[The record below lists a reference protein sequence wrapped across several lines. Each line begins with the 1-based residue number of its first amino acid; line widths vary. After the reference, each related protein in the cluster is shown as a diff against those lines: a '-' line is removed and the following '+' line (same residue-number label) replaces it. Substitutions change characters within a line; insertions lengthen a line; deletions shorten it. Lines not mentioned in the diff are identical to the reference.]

1 MTANPFDGIR
11 EFVASAQSLSF
22 TAAALEL
29 GVTSSAV
36 GKSVTRLEARLGVK
50 LLHRTTRR
58 LILTSEGEA
67 YLASCLRVMDELAET
82 QGFLTTGQQEPIG
95 RLRIDLPAAFGRRHI
110 LPTLIDMA
118 VRYQQLDLSVSF
130 SERLVDIVNDGI
142 DLVVRI
148 GNLKD
153 DAEIVARKL
162 GSQCLLICATPG
174 YLQEHGTPQT
184 PEDLLHHDC
193 IVGWRNGTRKTWMLI
208 DEKGQTHEHEVRVKH
223 EMGDGEMLLDMTLA
237 GGGLAQLP
245 TWLVQT
251 HIREGLLVPVLDTYA
266 GAEMPI
272 HVIWPRTRYIQPK
285 IRMVVDELLALARRD
300 AGIFRPDQGDQAADN
315 KAR

>member
-1 MTANPFDGIR
+1 MSANPFDGIR
-11 EFVASAQSLSF
+11 EFVSAAQSLSF

-58 LILTSEGEA
+58 LVLTAEGEA

-82 QGFLTTGQQEPIG
+82 QGFLTTGQQAPVG

-118 VRYQQLDLSVSF
+118 VRYRQLDLSVSF
-130 SERLVDIVNDGI
+130 SERLVDIVNEGV

-148 GNLKD
+148 GVLKD

-162 GSQCLLICATPG
+162 GSQSLLICATPA
-174 YLQEHGTPQT
+174 YLQAHGTPQA
-184 PEDLLHHDC
+184 PDDLLHHDC
-193 IVGWRNGTRKTWMLI
+193 LVGWRNGTRKTWMLN

-223 EMGDGEMLLDMTLA
+223 EVGDGEMLLNLTLA

-251 HIREGLLVPVLDTYA
+251 PVDQGLLVPVLEACA

-272 HVIWPRTRYIQPK
+272 HVIWPRTRYLQPK
-285 IRMVVDELLALARRD
+285 VRMVVDELLALAQRE
-300 AGIFRPDQGDQAADN
+300 ALIFRPDLGPAAV
-315 KAR
+315 

>member
-1 MTANPFDGIR
+1 MSANPFDGIR
-11 EFVASAQSLSF
+11 EFVSAAQSLSF

-58 LILTSEGEA
+58 LVLTAEGEA

-82 QGFLTTGQQEPIG
+82 QGFLTTGQQAPVG

-130 SERLVDIVNDGI
+130 SERLVDIVNEGV

-148 GNLKD
+148 GVLKD

-162 GSQCLLICATPG
+162 GSQSLLICATPA
-174 YLQEHGTPQT
+174 YLQAHGTPQA
-184 PEDLLHHDC
+184 PDDLLHHDC
-193 IVGWRNGTRKTWMLI
+193 IVGWRNGARKTWMLK

-223 EMGDGEMLLDMTLA
+223 EVGDGEMLLNLTLA

-251 HIREGLLVPVLDTYA
+251 PVEQGLLVPVLEACA

-272 HVIWPRTRYIQPK
+272 HVIWPRTRYLQPK
-285 IRMVVDELLALARRD
+285 VRMVVDELLALAQRD
-300 AGIFRPDQGDQAADN
+300 ALIFRPDLGPSAV
-315 KAR
+315 

>member
-1 MTANPFDGIR
+1 MSENPFDGIR
-11 EFVASAQSLSF
+11 EFVSAAQSLSF

-58 LILTSEGEA
+58 LVLTAEGEA

-82 QGFLTTGQQEPIG
+82 QGFLTTGQQAPVG

-130 SERLVDIVNDGI
+130 SERLVDIVNEGV

-148 GNLKD
+148 GVLKD
-153 DAEIVARKL
+153 DADIVARKL
-162 GSQCLLICATPG
+162 GSQSLLICATPA
-174 YLQEHGTPQT
+174 YLQAHGTPRA
-184 PEDLLHHDC
+184 PDDLLHHDC
-193 IVGWRNGTRKTWMLI
+193 IVGWRNGTRKTWMLK

-223 EMGDGEMLLDMTLA
+223 EVGDGEMLLNLTLA

-251 HIREGLLVPVLDTYA
+251 PVEQGLLVPVLEACA

-272 HVIWPRTRYIQPK
+272 HVIWPRTRYLQPK
-285 IRMVVDELLALARRD
+285 VRMVVDELLALAQRD
-300 AGIFRPDQGDQAADN
+300 AVIFRPDLSLGTV
-315 KAR
+315 

>member
-1 MTANPFDGIR
+1 MSENPFDGIR
-11 EFVASAQSLSF
+11 EFVSAAQSLSF

-58 LILTSEGEA
+58 LVLTAEGEA

-82 QGFLTTGQQEPIG
+82 QGFLTTGQQAPVG

-130 SERLVDIVNDGI
+130 SERLVDIVNEGV

-148 GNLKD
+148 GVLKD

-162 GSQCLLICATPG
+162 GSQSLLICATPA
-174 YLQEHGTPQT
+174 YLQAHGTPQA
-184 PEDLLHHDC
+184 PDDLLHHDC
-193 IVGWRNGTRKTWMLI
+193 IVGWRNGTRKTWMLK

-223 EMGDGEMLLDMTLA
+223 EVGDGEMLLNLTLA

-251 HIREGLLVPVLDTYA
+251 PVEQGLLVPVLEACA

-272 HVIWPRTRYIQPK
+272 HVIWPRTRYLQPK
-285 IRMVVDELLALARRD
+285 VRMVVDELLALAQRD
-300 AGIFRPDQGDQAADN
+300 ALIFRPDLGPSAV
-315 KAR
+315 

>member
-1 MTANPFDGIR
+1 MSENPFDGIR
-11 EFVASAQSLSF
+11 EFVSAAQSLSF

-58 LILTSEGEA
+58 LVLTAEGEA

-82 QGFLTTGQQEPIG
+82 QGFLTTGQQAPVG

-130 SERLVDIVNDGI
+130 SERLVDIVNEGV

-148 GNLKD
+148 GVLKD
-153 DAEIVARKL
+153 DADIVARKL
-162 GSQCLLICATPG
+162 GSQSLLICATPA
-174 YLQEHGTPQT
+174 YLQAHGTPRA
-184 PEDLLHHDC
+184 PDDLLHHDC
-193 IVGWRNGTRKTWMLI
+193 IVGWRNGTRKTWMLK

-223 EMGDGEMLLDMTLA
+223 EVGDGEMLLNLTLA

-251 HIREGLLVPVLDTYA
+251 PVEQGLLVPVLEACA

-272 HVIWPRTRYIQPK
+272 HVIWPRTRYLQPK
-285 IRMVVDELLALARRD
+285 VRMVVDELLALAQRD
-300 AGIFRPDQGDQAADN
+300 ALIFRPDLGPAAV
-315 KAR
+315 

>member
-1 MTANPFDGIR
+1 MSANPFDGIR
-11 EFVASAQSLSF
+11 EFVSAAQSLSF

-58 LILTSEGEA
+58 LVLTAEGEA

-82 QGFLTTGQQEPIG
+82 QGFLTTGQQAPVG

-130 SERLVDIVNDGI
+130 SERLVDIVNEGV

-148 GNLKD
+148 GVLKD

-162 GSQCLLICATPG
+162 GSQSLLICATPA
-174 YLQEHGTPQT
+174 YLQAHGTPQA
-184 PEDLLHHDC
+184 PDDLLHHDC
-193 IVGWRNGTRKTWMLI
+193 IVGWRNGTRKTWMLK

-223 EMGDGEMLLDMTLA
+223 EVGDGEMLLNLTLA

-251 HIREGLLVPVLDTYA
+251 PVEQGLLVPVLEACA

-272 HVIWPRTRYIQPK
+272 HVIWPRTRYLQPK
-285 IRMVVDELLALARRD
+285 VRMVVDELLALAQRD
-300 AGIFRPDQGDQAADN
+300 ALIFRPDLGPAAV
-315 KAR
+315 

>member
-1 MTANPFDGIR
+1 MSENPFDGIR
-11 EFVASAQSLSF
+11 EFVSAAQSLSF

-58 LILTSEGEA
+58 LVLTAEGEA

-82 QGFLTTGQQEPIG
+82 QGFLTTGQQAPVG

-130 SERLVDIVNDGI
+130 SERLVDIVNEGV

-148 GNLKD
+148 GVLKD
-153 DAEIVARKL
+153 DADIVARKL
-162 GSQCLLICATPG
+162 GSQSLLICATPA
-174 YLQEHGTPQT
+174 YLQAHGTPRA
-184 PEDLLHHDC
+184 PDDLLHHDC
-193 IVGWRNGTRKTWMLI
+193 IVGWRNGTRKTWMLN

-223 EMGDGEMLLDMTLA
+223 EVGDGEMLLNLTLA
-237 GGGLAQLP
+237 GAGLAQLP

-251 HIREGLLVPVLDTYA
+251 PVEQGLLVPVLEAYA

-272 HVIWPRTRYIQPK
+272 NVIWPRTRYLQPK
-285 IRMVVDELLALARRD
+285 VRMVVDELLALAQRD
-300 AGIFRPDQGDQAADN
+300 AVIFRPDLSLGTV
-315 KAR
+315 

>member
-1 MTANPFDGIR
+1 MSANPFDGIR
-11 EFVASAQSLSF
+11 EFVSAAQSLSF

-58 LILTSEGEA
+58 LVLTAEGEA

-82 QGFLTTGQQEPIG
+82 QGFLTTGQQAPVG

-130 SERLVDIVNDGI
+130 SERLVDIVNEGV

-148 GNLKD
+148 GVLKD
-153 DAEIVARKL
+153 DADIVARKL
-162 GSQCLLICATPG
+162 GSQSLLICATPA
-174 YLQEHGTPQT
+174 YLQAHGTPQA
-184 PEDLLHHDC
+184 PDDLLRHDC
-193 IVGWRNGTRKTWMLI
+193 LVGWRNGTRKTWMLK

-223 EMGDGEMLLDMTLA
+223 EVGDGEMLLNLTLA

-251 HIREGLLVPVLDTYA
+251 PVEQGLLVPVLEACA

-272 HVIWPRTRYIQPK
+272 HVIWPRTRYLQPK
-285 IRMVVDELLALARRD
+285 VRMVVDELLALAQRE
-300 AGIFRPDQGDQAADN
+300 ALIFRPDLGPAAV
-315 KAR
+315 

>member
-1 MTANPFDGIR
+1 MSA
-11 EFVASAQSLSF
+11 AQSLSF

-58 LILTSEGEA
+58 LVLTAEGEA

-82 QGFLTTGQQEPIG
+82 QGFLTTGQQAPVG

-130 SERLVDIVNDGI
+130 SERLVDIVNEGV

-148 GNLKD
+148 GVLKD

-162 GSQCLLICATPG
+162 GSQSLLICATPA
-174 YLQEHGTPQT
+174 YLQAHGTPQA
-184 PEDLLHHDC
+184 PDDLLHHDC
-193 IVGWRNGTRKTWMLI
+193 IVGWRNGTRKTWMLK

-223 EMGDGEMLLDMTLA
+223 EVGDGEMLLNLTLA

-251 HIREGLLVPVLDTYA
+251 PVEQGLLVPVLEACA

-272 HVIWPRTRYIQPK
+272 HVIWPRTRYLQPK
-285 IRMVVDELLALARRD
+285 VRMVVDELLALAQRD
-300 AGIFRPDQGDQAADN
+300 VLIFRPDLGPAAV
-315 KAR
+315 

>member
-1 MTANPFDGIR
+1 MSENPFDGIR
-11 EFVASAQSLSF
+11 EFVSAAQSLSF

-58 LILTSEGEA
+58 LVLTAEGEA

-82 QGFLTTGQQEPIG
+82 QGFLTTGQQAPVG

-130 SERLVDIVNDGI
+130 SERLVDIVNEGV

-148 GNLKD
+148 GVLKD

-162 GSQCLLICATPG
+162 GSQSLLICATPA
-174 YLQEHGTPQT
+174 YLQAHGTPQA
-184 PEDLLHHDC
+184 PDDLLHHDC
-193 IVGWRNGTRKTWMLI
+193 IVGWRNGTRKTWMLK

-223 EMGDGEMLLDMTLA
+223 EVGDGEMLLNLTLA

-251 HIREGLLVPVLDTYA
+251 PVEQGLLVPVLEACA

-272 HVIWPRTRYIQPK
+272 HVIWPRTRYLQPK
-285 IRMVVDELLALARRD
+285 VRMVVDELLALAQRE
-300 AGIFRPDQGDQAADN
+300 ALIFRPDLGPAAV
-315 KAR
+315 

>member
-1 MTANPFDGIR
+1 MSANPFDGIR
-11 EFVASAQSLSF
+11 EFVSAAQSLSF

-58 LILTSEGEA
+58 LVLTAEGEA

-82 QGFLTTGQQEPIG
+82 QGFLTTGQQAPVG

-130 SERLVDIVNDGI
+130 SERLVDIVNEGV

-148 GNLKD
+148 GVLKD
-153 DAEIVARKL
+153 DADIVARKL
-162 GSQCLLICATPG
+162 GSQSLLICATPA
-174 YLQEHGTPQT
+174 YLQAHGTPQA
-184 PEDLLHHDC
+184 PDDLLHHDC
-193 IVGWRNGTRKTWMLI
+193 IVGWRNGTRKTWMLK

-223 EMGDGEMLLDMTLA
+223 EVGDGEMLLNLTLA

-251 HIREGLLVPVLDTYA
+251 PVEQGLLVPVLEAYA

-272 HVIWPRTRYIQPK
+272 NVIWPRTRYLQPK
-285 IRMVVDELLALARRD
+285 VRMVVDELLALAQRD
-300 AGIFRPDQGDQAADN
+300 ALIFRPDLGPAAV
-315 KAR
+315 

>member
-1 MTANPFDGIR
+1 MSENPFDGIR
-11 EFVASAQSLSF
+11 EFVSAAQSLSF

-58 LILTSEGEA
+58 LVLTAEGEA

-82 QGFLTTGQQEPIG
+82 QGFLTTGQQAPVG

-130 SERLVDIVNDGI
+130 SERLVDIVNEGV

-148 GNLKD
+148 GVLKD
-153 DAEIVARKL
+153 DADIVARKL
-162 GSQCLLICATPG
+162 GSQSLLICATPA
-174 YLQEHGTPQT
+174 YLQAHGTPRA
-184 PEDLLHHDC
+184 PDDLLHHDC
-193 IVGWRNGTRKTWMLI
+193 IVGWRNGTRKTWMLK

-223 EMGDGEMLLDMTLA
+223 EVGDGEMLLNLTLA

-251 HIREGLLVPVLDTYA
+251 PVEQGLLVPVLEAYA

-272 HVIWPRTRYIQPK
+272 NVIWPRTRYLQPK
-285 IRMVVDELLALARRD
+285 VRMVVDELLALAQRD
-300 AGIFRPDQGDQAADN
+300 AVIFRPDLSLGTV
-315 KAR
+315 

>member
-1 MTANPFDGIR
+1 MSANPFDGIR
-11 EFVASAQSLSF
+11 EFVSAAQSLSF

-58 LILTSEGEA
+58 LVLTAEGEA

-82 QGFLTTGQQEPIG
+82 QGFLTTGQQAPVG

-130 SERLVDIVNDGI
+130 SERLVDIVNEGV

-148 GNLKD
+148 GVLKD
-153 DAEIVARKL
+153 DADIVARKL
-162 GSQCLLICATPG
+162 GSQSLLICATPA
-174 YLQEHGTPQT
+174 YLQAHGTPQA
-184 PEDLLHHDC
+184 PDDLLRHDC
-193 IVGWRNGTRKTWMLI
+193 LVGWRNGTRKTWMLK
-208 DEKGQTHEHEVRVKH
+208 DEKGQIHEHEVRVKH
-223 EMGDGEMLLDMTLA
+223 EVGDGEMLLNLTLA

-251 HIREGLLVPVLDTYA
+251 PVEQGLLVPVLEACA

-272 HVIWPRTRYIQPK
+272 HVIWPRTRYLQPK
-285 IRMVVDELLALARRD
+285 VRMVVDELLALAQRD
-300 AGIFRPDQGDQAADN
+300 ALIFRPDLGPSAV
-315 KAR
+315 

>member
-1 MTANPFDGIR
+1 MSENPFDGIR
-11 EFVASAQSLSF
+11 EFVSAAQSLSF

-58 LILTSEGEA
+58 LVLTAEGEA

-82 QGFLTTGQQEPIG
+82 QGFLTTGQQAPVG

-130 SERLVDIVNDGI
+130 SERLVDIVNEGV

-148 GNLKD
+148 GVLKD

-162 GSQCLLICATPG
+162 GSQSLLICATPA
-174 YLQEHGTPQT
+174 YLQAHGTPQA
-184 PEDLLHHDC
+184 PDDLLHHDC
-193 IVGWRNGTRKTWMLI
+193 IVGWRNGTRKTWMLK

-223 EMGDGEMLLDMTLA
+223 EVGDGEMLLNLTLA

-251 HIREGLLVPVLDTYA
+251 PVEQGLLVPVLEAYA

-272 HVIWPRTRYIQPK
+272 NVIWPRTRYLQPK
-285 IRMVVDELLALARRD
+285 VRMVVDELLALAQRD
-300 AGIFRPDQGDQAADN
+300 ALIFRPDLGPSAV
-315 KAR
+315 

>member
-1 MTANPFDGIR
+1 MSANPFDGIR
-11 EFVASAQSLSF
+11 EFVSAAQSLSF

-58 LILTSEGEA
+58 LVLTAEGEA

-82 QGFLTTGQQEPIG
+82 QGFLTTGQQAPVG

-130 SERLVDIVNDGI
+130 SERLVDIVNEGV

-148 GNLKD
+148 GVLKD
-153 DAEIVARKL
+153 DADIVARKL
-162 GSQCLLICATPG
+162 GSQSLLICATPA
-174 YLQEHGTPQT
+174 YLQAHGTPQA
-184 PEDLLHHDC
+184 PDDLLHHDC
-193 IVGWRNGTRKTWMLI
+193 IVGWRNGTRKTWMLK

-223 EMGDGEMLLDMTLA
+223 EVGDGEMLLNLTLA

-251 HIREGLLVPVLDTYA
+251 PVEQGLLVPVLEACA

-272 HVIWPRTRYIQPK
+272 HVIWPRTRYLQPK
-285 IRMVVDELLALARRD
+285 VRMVVDELLALAQRD
-300 AGIFRPDQGDQAADN
+300 ALIFRPDLGLSAV
-315 KAR
+315 

>member
-1 MTANPFDGIR
+1 MSENPFDGIR
-11 EFVASAQSLSF
+11 EFVSAAQSLSF

-58 LILTSEGEA
+58 LVLTAEGEA

-82 QGFLTTGQQEPIG
+82 QGFLTTGQQAPVG

-130 SERLVDIVNDGI
+130 SERLVDIVNEGV

-148 GNLKD
+148 GVLKD
-153 DAEIVARKL
+153 DADIVARKL
-162 GSQCLLICATPG
+162 GSQSLLICATPA
-174 YLQEHGTPQT
+174 YLQAHGTPRA
-184 PEDLLHHDC
+184 PDDLLHHDC
-193 IVGWRNGTRKTWMLI
+193 IVGWRNGTRKTWMLK

-223 EMGDGEMLLDMTLA
+223 EVGDGEMLLNLTLA

-251 HIREGLLVPVLDTYA
+251 PVEQGLLVPVLEACA

-272 HVIWPRTRYIQPK
+272 HVIWPRTRYLQPK
-285 IRMVVDELLALARRD
+285 VRMVVDELLALAQRD
-300 AGIFRPDQGDQAADN
+300 VLIFRPDLGPAAV
-315 KAR
+315 

>member
-1 MTANPFDGIR
+1 MSENPFDGIR
-11 EFVASAQSLSF
+11 EFVSAAQSLSF

-58 LILTSEGEA
+58 LVLTAEGEA

-82 QGFLTTGQQEPIG
+82 QGFLTTGQQAPVG

-130 SERLVDIVNDGI
+130 SERLVDIVNEGV

-148 GNLKD
+148 GVLKD

-162 GSQCLLICATPG
+162 GSQSLLICATPA
-174 YLQEHGTPQT
+174 YLQAHGTPQA
-184 PEDLLHHDC
+184 PDDLLHHDC
-193 IVGWRNGTRKTWMLI
+193 IVGWRNGTRKTWMLK
-208 DEKGQTHEHEVRVKH
+208 DEKGHTHEHEVRVKH
-223 EMGDGEMLLDMTLA
+223 EVGDGEMLLNLTLA

-251 HIREGLLVPVLDTYA
+251 PVEQGLLVPVLEAYA

-272 HVIWPRTRYIQPK
+272 NVIWPRTRYLQPK
-285 IRMVVDELLALARRD
+285 VRMVVDELLALAQRD
-300 AGIFRPDQGDQAADN
+300 ALIFRPDLGPSAV
-315 KAR
+315 

>member
-1 MTANPFDGIR
+1 MSENPFDGIR
-11 EFVASAQSLSF
+11 EFVSAAQSLSF

-58 LILTSEGEA
+58 LVLTAEGEA
-67 YLASCLRVMDELAET
+67 YLASCMRVMDELAET
-82 QGFLTTGQQEPIG
+82 QGFLTTGQQAPVG

-130 SERLVDIVNDGI
+130 SERLVDIVNEGV

-148 GNLKD
+148 GVLKD
-153 DAEIVARKL
+153 DADIVARKL
-162 GSQCLLICATPG
+162 GSQSLLICATPA
-174 YLQEHGTPQT
+174 YLQAHGTPQA
-184 PEDLLHHDC
+184 PDDLLHHDC
-193 IVGWRNGTRKTWMLI
+193 IVGWRNGTRKTWMLK

-223 EMGDGEMLLDMTLA
+223 EVGDGEMLLNLTLA

-251 HIREGLLVPVLDTYA
+251 PVEQGLLVPVLEACA

-272 HVIWPRTRYIQPK
+272 HVIWPRTRYLQPK
-285 IRMVVDELLALARRD
+285 VRMVVDELLALAQRD
-300 AGIFRPDQGDQAADN
+300 VLIFRPDLGPAAV
-315 KAR
+315 

>member
-1 MTANPFDGIR
+1 MAVNSFDGIR
-11 EFVASAQSLSF
+11 EFVTSAQALSF

-67 YLASCLRVMDELAET
+67 FLASCLRAVDELAESES
-82 QGFLTTGQQEPIG
+82 FLTTGQQEPVG
-95 RLRIDLPAAFGRRHI
+95 RLRVDLPAAFGRRHI
-110 LPTLIDMA
+110 LPTLINLA
-118 VRYQQLDLSVSF
+118 VRYQKLDLSVSF
-130 SERLVDIVNDGI
+130 TERLVDILNEGV

-148 GNLKD
+148 GTLKD
-153 DAEIVARKL
+153 DSDLVARKL
-162 GSQCLLICATPG
+162 GSQKLLICATPD
-174 YLQEHGTPQT
+174 YLQRCGVPQAR
-184 PEDLLHHDC
+184 EDLLRHEC
-193 IVGWRNGTRKTWMLI
+193 IVGWRNGTRKTWMLL
-208 DEKGQTHEHEVRVKH
+208 DDKGQVYEQEVCVKH
-223 EMGDGEMLLDMTLA
+223 EMGDGEMLLEMVLA

-245 TWLVQT
+245 TWLVQDFIEDGT
-251 HIREGLLVPVLDTYA
+251 LVSVLEQYE

-285 IRMVVDELLALARRD
+285 VRMIIDELLALAQRD
-300 AGIFRPDQGDQAADN
+300 AKIFRPDVVLEGAHQD
-315 KAR
+315 

>member
-1 MTANPFDGIR
+1 MTGNPFDGIR
-11 EFVASAQSLSF
+11 EFVSAAQSLSF

-58 LILTSEGEA
+58 LNLTSEGEA

-82 QGFLTTGQQEPIG
+82 QGFLTTGQQEPVG

-118 VRYQQLDLSVSF
+118 VRYQQLDLSISF
-130 SERLVDIVNDGI
+130 SERLVDIVNEGI

-148 GNLKD
+148 GSLKD

-162 GSQCLLICATPG
+162 GSQSLLICATRE
-174 YLQEHGTPQT
+174 YLHRHGTPQA
-184 PEDLLHHDC
+184 PADLLRHDC
-193 IVGWRNGTRKTWMLI
+193 IVGWRNGTRKSWMLV
-208 DEKGQTHEHEVRVKH
+208 DEKGQTNEHDVRVKH

-251 HIREGLLVPVLDTYA
+251 HIQQGLLVPVLEQYA

-300 AGIFRPDQGDQAADN
+300 AGIFRPDQGSPNPQGS
-315 KAR
+315 

>member
-1 MTANPFDGIR
+1 MSENPFDGIR
-11 EFVASAQSLSF
+11 EFVSAAQSLSF

-58 LILTSEGEA
+58 LVLTAEGEA

-82 QGFLTTGQQEPIG
+82 QGFLTTGQQAPVG
-95 RLRIDLPAAFGRRHI
+95 RLRIDLPAAVGRRHI

-130 SERLVDIVNDGI
+130 SERLVDIVNEGV

-148 GNLKD
+148 GVLKD
-153 DAEIVARKL
+153 DADIVARKL
-162 GSQCLLICATPG
+162 GSQSLLICATPA
-174 YLQEHGTPQT
+174 YLQAHGTPRA
-184 PEDLLHHDC
+184 PDDLLHHDC
-193 IVGWRNGTRKTWMLI
+193 IVGWRNGTRKTWMLK

-223 EMGDGEMLLDMTLA
+223 EVGDGEMLLNLTLA

-251 HIREGLLVPVLDTYA
+251 PVEQGLLVPVLEAYA

-272 HVIWPRTRYIQPK
+272 NVIWPRTRYLQPK
-285 IRMVVDELLALARRD
+285 VRMVVDELLALAQRD
-300 AGIFRPDQGDQAADN
+300 AVIFRPGLSLGTV
-315 KAR
+315 

>member
-1 MTANPFDGIR
+1 
-11 EFVASAQSLSF
+11 
-22 TAAALEL
+22 
-29 GVTSSAV
+29 
-36 GKSVTRLEARLGVK
+36 
-50 LLHRTTRR
+50 
-58 LILTSEGEA
+58 
-67 YLASCLRVMDELAET
+67 MDELAET
-82 QGFLTTGQQEPIG
+82 QGFLTTGQQAPVG

-130 SERLVDIVNDGI
+130 SERLVDIVNEGV

-148 GNLKD
+148 GVLKD

-162 GSQCLLICATPG
+162 GSQSLLICATPA
-174 YLQEHGTPQT
+174 YLQAHGTPQA
-184 PEDLLHHDC
+184 PDDLLHHDC
-193 IVGWRNGTRKTWMLI
+193 IVGWRNGTRKTWMLK

-223 EMGDGEMLLDMTLA
+223 EVGDGEMLLNLTLA

-251 HIREGLLVPVLDTYA
+251 PVEQGLLVPVLEACA

-272 HVIWPRTRYIQPK
+272 HVIWPRTRYLQPK
-285 IRMVVDELLALARRD
+285 VRMVVDELLALAQRD
-300 AGIFRPDQGDQAADN
+300 AVIFRPDLSLGTV
-315 KAR
+315 

>member
-1 MTANPFDGIR
+1 MSENPFDGIR
-11 EFVASAQSLSF
+11 EFVSAAQSLSF

-58 LILTSEGEA
+58 LVLTAEGEA

-82 QGFLTTGQQEPIG
+82 QGFLTTGQQAPVG

-130 SERLVDIVNDGI
+130 SERLVDIVNEGV

-148 GNLKD
+148 GVLKD

-162 GSQCLLICATPG
+162 GSQSLLICATPA
-174 YLQEHGTPQT
+174 YLQAHGTPQA
-184 PEDLLHHDC
+184 PDDLLHHDC
-193 IVGWRNGTRKTWMLI
+193 IVGWRNGTRKTWMLK

-223 EMGDGEMLLDMTLA
+223 EVGDGEMLLNLTLA

-251 HIREGLLVPVLDTYA
+251 PVEQGLLVPVLEACA

-272 HVIWPRTRYIQPK
+272 HVIWPRTRYLQPK
-285 IRMVVDELLALARRD
+285 VRMVVDELLALAQRD
-300 AGIFRPDQGDQAADN
+300 VLIFRPDLGPAAV
-315 KAR
+315 

>member
-1 MTANPFDGIR
+1 MVVNTFDGIR
-11 EFVASAQSLSF
+11 EFVTSAQTLSF

-50 LLHRTTRR
+50 LMHRTTRR

-67 YLASCLRVMDELAET
+67 FLASCLRAMDELSESES
-82 QGFLTTGQQEPIG
+82 FLTTGLQEPVG

-110 LPTLIDMA
+110 LPTLIDLS
-118 VRYQQLDLSVSF
+118 VRYRKLDLSVSF
-130 SERLVDIVNDGI
+130 SERLVDIVNDGV

-148 GNLKD
+148 GALKD
-153 DAEIVARKL
+153 DGDIVARKL
-162 GSQCLLICATPG
+162 GSQSLLICT
-174 YLQEHGTPQT
+174 TPQYLERCGI
-184 PEDLLHHDC
+184 PQSREDLLLHDC
-193 IVGWRNGTRKTWMLI
+193 IVGWRNGVRKTWSLLS
-208 DEKGQTHEHEVRVKH
+208 EAGEVSEQEVNVKH
-223 EMGDGEMLLDMTLA
+223 EVADGEMLLSMTLA

-245 TWLVQT
+245 TWLVQK
-251 HIREGLLVPVLDTYA
+251 HIDQGDLVTVLDEYA

-285 IRMVVDELLALARRD
+285 VRMIVDELLSLSRREPN
-300 AGIFRPDQGDQAADN
+300 IFRPD
-315 KAR
+315 

>member
-1 MTANPFDGIR
+1 MSENPFDGIR
-11 EFVASAQSLSF
+11 EFVSAAQSLSF

-58 LILTSEGEA
+58 LVLTAEGEA
-67 YLASCLRVMDELAET
+67 YLASCMRVMDELAET
-82 QGFLTTGQQEPIG
+82 QGFLTTGQQAPVG

-130 SERLVDIVNDGI
+130 SERLVDIVNEGV

-148 GNLKD
+148 GVLKD
-153 DAEIVARKL
+153 DADIVARKL
-162 GSQCLLICATPG
+162 GSQSLLICATPA
-174 YLQEHGTPQT
+174 YLQAHGAPQA
-184 PEDLLHHDC
+184 PDDLLHHDC
-193 IVGWRNGTRKTWMLI
+193 IVGWRNGSRKTWMLN

-223 EMGDGEMLLDMTLA
+223 EVGDGEMLLNLTLA

-251 HIREGLLVPVLDTYA
+251 PVEQGLLVPVLEAYA

-272 HVIWPRTRYIQPK
+272 NVIWPRTRYLQPK
-285 IRMVVDELLALARRD
+285 VRMVVDELLALAQRD
-300 AGIFRPDQGDQAADN
+300 AVIFRPDLSLGSV
-315 KAR
+315 

>member
-1 MTANPFDGIR
+1 MSENPFDGIR
-11 EFVASAQSLSF
+11 EFVSAAQSLSF

-58 LILTSEGEA
+58 LVLTAEGEA

-82 QGFLTTGQQEPIG
+82 QGFLTTGQQAPVG

-130 SERLVDIVNDGI
+130 SERLVDIVNEGV

-148 GNLKD
+148 GVLKD
-153 DAEIVARKL
+153 DADIVARKL
-162 GSQCLLICATPG
+162 GSQSLLICATPA
-174 YLQEHGTPQT
+174 YLQTHGTPQA
-184 PEDLLHHDC
+184 PDDLLHHDC
-193 IVGWRNGTRKTWMLI
+193 IVGWRNGTRKTWMLK

-223 EMGDGEMLLDMTLA
+223 EVGDGEMLLNLTLA
-237 GGGLAQLP
+237 GAGLAQLP

-251 HIREGLLVPVLDTYA
+251 PVEQGLLVPVLEAYA

-272 HVIWPRTRYIQPK
+272 NVIWPRTRYLQPK
-285 IRMVVDELLALARRD
+285 VRMVVDELLALAQRD
-300 AGIFRPDQGDQAADN
+300 AVIFRPDLSLGTV
-315 KAR
+315 